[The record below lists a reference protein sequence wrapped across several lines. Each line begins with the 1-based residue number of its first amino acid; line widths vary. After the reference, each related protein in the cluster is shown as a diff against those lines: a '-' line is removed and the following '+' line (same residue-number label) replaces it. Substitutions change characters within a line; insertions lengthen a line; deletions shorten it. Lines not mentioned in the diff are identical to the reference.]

1 MKSFR
6 GVTLEKIADPG
17 NMAKAR
23 YFAGQRK
30 EKRASVKSFG
40 DEEIKDLI
48 KDVLCMTYH
57 PRKSHD
63 FDRKDR
69 TTGKIRHIISPA
81 FRDQVLHHAI
91 VQVLENSFTS
101 YFHPHSLA
109 SLKNRGIEKGRKLV
123 KKWSH
128 TGKRLWVYQAD
139 IRKYYDNIDQ
149 ATLRRKLE
157 KKIPDRRVVE
167 LIMRSLGLE
176 QGLGRGSYLSQW
188 LANYF
193 LTDFLHA
200 AARRFRLY
208 RLMIYM
214 DNMTFLARSQRT
226 LERLK
231 AWSVRYLRDEGLE
244 IKLKGQEAA
253 QIYRWEDKRL
263 DAVGYTTARDGFQRL
278 RGHIYLSITRMMLRI
293 EKNGS
298 ASRTQARSLL
308 SRFGFVKH
316 SSCRKLEIE
325 MRNFIQ
331 IYDLKK
337 VAKAA

>member
-6 GVTLEKIADPG
+6 GVTLEKIADAG

-48 KDVLCMTYH
+48 KDVLDMSYH
-57 PRKSHD
+57 HGRNME
-63 FDRKDR
+63 FDRLDKA
-69 TTGKIRHIISPA
+69 TGKTRHIVSPA

-91 VQVLENSFTS
+91 VQVLEGSMMS

-109 SLKNRGIEKGRKLV
+109 SIKGRGIEKGRKLA

-149 ATLRRKLE
+149 NILRRKLE
-157 KKIPDRRVVE
+157 AKIADSRVVE
-167 LIMRSLGLE
+167 IIMRSIGLE

-200 AARRFRLY
+200 AARKFRLY

-214 DNMTFLARSQRT
+214 DNMTFLCRSERT

-231 AWSVRYLRDEGLE
+231 AWSVAYLRDEGLE
-244 IKLKGQEAA
+244 IKLKGPEAA

-263 DAVGYTTARDGFQRL
+263 DAVGYTTSRDGFQRL
-278 RGHIYLSITRMMLRI
+278 RGHIYLSVTRMMHRI
-293 EKNGS
+293 DRKGS
-298 ASRTQARSLL
+298 ASRAQARSLL